1 MNSKTHLHLFIFTCS
16 TIHAL
21 LAQSTIV
28 HSIHIEIILHVG
40 ILNALHHVN
49 VKIPSG
55 ATVMGEG
62 GVAGKVK
69 FDGVSKF
76 YSWGKCAMTFS
87 QIVCHTFPLAC
98 VITCIIIQCC
108 LSITAPQ
115 DAHTR
120 IVL

>member
-1 MNSKTHLHLFIFTCS
+1 M
-16 TIHAL
+16 
-21 LAQSTIV
+21 
-28 HSIHIEIILHVG
+28 
-40 ILNALHHVN
+40 
-49 VKIPSG
+49 KIPSG

-76 YSWGKCAMTFS
+76 HSWGKCTMTFS
-87 QIVCHTFPLAC
+87 QIVCHMLLLAC
-98 VITCIIIQCC
+98 VITYIIIHCC
-108 LSITAPQ
+108 SSITAPQ